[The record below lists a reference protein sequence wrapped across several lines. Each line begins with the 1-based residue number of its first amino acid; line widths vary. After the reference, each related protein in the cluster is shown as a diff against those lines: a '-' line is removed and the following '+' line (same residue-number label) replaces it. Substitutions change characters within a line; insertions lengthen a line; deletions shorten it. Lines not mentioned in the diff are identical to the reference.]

1 MAASTGQQGPASGN
15 KQTARENTQ
24 IERDR
29 EMILTSRAQGRGALF
44 KTFVRLS
51 GPGWLQSGIT
61 VGGVSF
67 ASSLYLGVLSGF
79 TFLWLQP
86 VAMVWGVAGGRPADR
101 PAPAGGGN
109 GSRRAQSHRAGP
121 GKARDGR

>member
-51 GPGWLQSGIT
+51 GPGWLQSGNRHAATIPACRYHLPLFVT
-61 VGGVSF
+61 IMSLRKNF
-67 ASSLYLGVLSGF
+67 PRMAS
-79 TFLWLQP
+79 
-86 VAMVWGVAGGRPADR
+86 
-101 PAPAGGGN
+101 
-109 GSRRAQSHRAGP
+109 H
-121 GKARDGR
+121 